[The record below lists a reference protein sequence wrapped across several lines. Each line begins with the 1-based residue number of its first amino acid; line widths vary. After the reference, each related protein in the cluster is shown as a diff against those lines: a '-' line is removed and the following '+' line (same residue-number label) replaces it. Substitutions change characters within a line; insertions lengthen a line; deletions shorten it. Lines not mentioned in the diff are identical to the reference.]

1 MYPLD
6 RRIVAQR
13 IYAIVKSLRKT
24 SYLIN
29 VHFSTISRWLRN
41 PERKQYTYKNATKEA
56 TIIECLRFLVAS
68 NPFVSIRKLTCIICE
83 ALNIKVSRELIRLV
97 LKKDGFTKKKAKPSF
112 IPKHL
117 PKRVQK
123 FLQLRDEYIK
133 SKRLIVSIDE
143 TSFGHN
149 QNIYTVTEVVWDP
162 IKRKEVVKSYK
173 TTILFG

>member
-56 TIIECLRFLVAS
+56 TIIECLRFLVAYQK
-68 NPFVSIRKLTCIICE
+68 IDE
-83 ALNIKVSRELIRLV
+83 
-97 LKKDGFTKKKAKPSF
+97 SF
-112 IPKHL
+112 DI
-117 PKRVQK
+117 VQK
-123 FLQLRDEYIK
+123 HHFTAFFDKSLNCTERFYTRFHYFLRHLNFQRIK
-133 SKRLIVSIDE
+133 
-143 TSFGHN
+143 
-149 QNIYTVTEVVWDP
+149 
-162 IKRKEVVKSYK
+162 
-173 TTILFG
+173 

>member
-13 IYAIVKSLRKT
+13 IYAIVKRLRKT

-29 VHFSTISRWLRN
+29 VHFSRWLRN
-41 PERKQYTYKNATKEA
+41 PERKHYTYKNATKDA

-68 NPFVSIRKLTCIICE
+68 NPFVSIRKLTCIIRE

-117 PKRVQK
+117 PERC
-123 FLQLRDEYIK
+123 
-133 SKRLIVSIDE
+133 
-143 TSFGHN
+143 
-149 QNIYTVTEVVWDP
+149 
-162 IKRKEVVKSYK
+162 
-173 TTILFG
+173 